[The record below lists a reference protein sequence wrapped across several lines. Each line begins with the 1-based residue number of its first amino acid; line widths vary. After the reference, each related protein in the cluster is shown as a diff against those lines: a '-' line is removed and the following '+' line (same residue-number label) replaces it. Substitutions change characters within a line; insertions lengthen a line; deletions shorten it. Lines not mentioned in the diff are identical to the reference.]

1 MTTTNNQ
8 VAAAGA
14 AGAGG
19 GPSNRTPAISV
30 GHYDIARY
38 VVDKIAKVVPTYAIT
53 IKARQEVKIEIRG
66 DVAEIGCN
74 GITLRSGDWSVDMDP
89 RYNSAVERRIEGY
102 RERVT
107 VSDKVEYRGVVY
119 EVKDFVELFKRRVKE
134 LIEETAATVGL

>member
-1 MTTTNNQ
+1 MTTNNQ

-14 AGAGG
+14 AGGGG
-19 GPSNRTPAISV
+19 GPGNRTPAISV
-30 GHYDIARY
+30 NHYDIVRY
-38 VVDKIAKVVPTYAIT
+38 VVDKIAKVVPTYTIT
-53 IKARQEVKIEIRG
+53 IKARQEIEIEIRG

-74 GITLRSGDWSVDMDP
+74 GITLKSGDWSIDMDP
-89 RYNSAVERRIEGY
+89 RYNSAVERRIKVYE
-102 RERVT
+102 EHIV